1 MYPTLESI
9 PKELIEEFRASRKM
23 KNSSIAFCESDAKLE
38 KIAMAFL
45 NSFNQFA
52 NNVTSF
58 LEHQREVN
66 EIVIQNAL
74 KKLKGNYFNLFLED
88 ASNDEID
95 PQDNSDVH
103 SFAMTVNQS
112 SECIVSPSLSSK
124 VTDLNVEISKK
135 RGRPKKK

>member
-1 MYPTLESI
+1 ME
-9 PKELIEEFRASRKM
+9 
-23 KNSSIAFCESDAKLE
+23 NSSIAFCESDAKLE
-38 KIAMAFL
+38 KFAMAFL
-45 NSFNQFA
+45 NSFNQFS
-52 NNVTSF
+52 NNATSF

-74 KKLKGNYFNLFLED
+74 KKFKGIFFGLFLD
-88 ASNDEID
+88 ASSDENGGVSSNDEID

-112 SECIVSPSLSSK
+112 SECIVSPSSSSK

-135 RGRPKKK
+135 RGRPKKN